1 MSEILWTG
9 DNTLDVDQLLKAH
22 NARAESDSGKL
33 HILGIGLNTH
43 ISVGDS
49 LLIEGGRLGIRRA
62 TIEPPP
68 DPFVIW
74 TGNLLEIDEFLKPYG
89 VRVEVMAERLNI
101 YAGHEIMAS
110 LSRGDRITKTAACD
124 IVVSR
129 AGEHHRI

>member
-1 MSEILWTG
+1 MSEILWDG
-9 DNTLDVDQLLKAH
+9 SNTIEVDRLLKSG
-22 NARAESDSGKL
+22 NARAEPDAGKL

-43 ISVGDS
+43 ISIGDS
-49 LLIEGGRLGIRRA
+49 LMIEGGRLGIKRA
-62 TIEPPP
+62 TVEPQP
-68 DPFVIW
+68 DKFVTW

-110 LSRGDRITKTAACD
+110 LSRGDRITKTAAGE

-129 AGEHHRI
+129 VGEHHRV